1 MKMNAWQKTLG
12 AGLTLAMALTATRV
26 PADET
31 TGIDFYRGKKIQIIV
46 GFDVGGGYDA
56 YSRLLGRHMGR
67 HLPGDPPFIVQN
79 MPGAG
84 SRVAAN
90 HLYNLA
96 PKDGTVLGSVVQST
110 PVDQILGE
118 PGIRYD
124 ATKFAWI
131 GNPII
136 DNLVTVVATGAGLS
150 TLADVG
156 AKGGLICGSSGA
168 GPTLAYPR
176 IMAKLLPADIRVVP
190 GYPGVTAIN
199 VAIERNEVNCIG
211 GTGWSSMKAT
221 MSQMMREGKL
231 KVLLQWGAGRDP
243 EIDAFAGTEVPM
255 MDVLAK
261 TPADRD
267 AVLIVSATT
276 ALSRPLL
283 GPPGLPAERIELLR
297 RAFDATM
304 RDAQFLED
312 AKRLKM
318 DINPISGA
326 VIQDIVARVV
336 GSSPEGIARAKEL
349 TN

>member
-1 MKMNAWQKTLG
+1 MNSWLKILL
-12 AGLTLAMALTATRV
+12 AGLALTQALTTTV
-26 PADET
+26 TTADEAAGT
-31 TGIDFYRGKKIQIIV
+31 DFYRGKKIQIIV
-46 GFDVGGGYDA
+46 GFDIGGGYDA
-56 YSRLLGRHMGR
+56 YARLIGRHMGR
-67 HLPGDPPFIVQN
+67 HISGDPSFIVQN

-90 HLYNLA
+90 HLYNLV
-96 PKDGTVLGSVVQST
+96 PKDGTVLGSIVQST

-136 DNLVTVVATGAGLS
+136 DNLVTVVATSTGLS
-150 TLADVG
+150 TLTDIR
-156 AKGGLICGSSGA
+156 AKGGLVCGSSGA
-168 GPTLAYPR
+168 GPTLIYPR

-199 VAIERNEVNCIG
+199 VAIERDEVNCIG

-221 MSQMMREGKL
+221 MSQMMHDGKL

-243 EIDAFAGTEVPM
+243 EIDAFAGAEVPM
-255 MDVLAK
+255 MDVLA
-261 TPADRD
+261 TTTADRD

-276 ALSRPLL
+276 ALSRPIL
-283 GPPGLPAERIELLR
+283 GPPGMPTERIEMLR
-297 RAFDATM
+297 RAFNATM
-304 RDAQFLED
+304 KDTQFLED
-312 AKRLKM
+312 AKRLRM

-326 VIQDIVARVV
+326 AIQEIVERVV
-336 GSSPEGIARAKEL
+336 RSSPEGIARAKEL
-349 TN
+349 SN

>member
-1 MKMNAWQKTLG
+1 MKAPSK
-12 AGLTLAMALTATRV
+12 ALAMTIAAILSGAAAHSWAQDASG
-26 PADET
+26 P
-31 TGIDFYRGKKIQIIV
+31 DFYRGKKIQVIV
-46 GFDVGGGYDA
+46 GFDAGGGYDA
-56 YSRLLGRHMGR
+56 YMRLLGRHMFR
-67 HLPGDPPFIVQN
+67 HIAGEPPFVVQN

-90 HLYNLA
+90 FLYNLA

-118 PGIRYD
+118 PGVRYD
-124 ATKFAWI
+124 AAQFAWI

-136 DNLVTVVATGAGLS
+136 DNLVTVASSASGLK
-150 TLADVG
+150 TLADIK

-176 IMAKLLPADIRVVP
+176 IISRLLPADVKVVP
-190 GYPGVTAIN
+190 GYPGVTAVN
-199 VAIERNEVNCIG
+199 VAIERGEVNCIG

-221 MSQMMREGKL
+221 MSQMMRDGKL
-231 KVLLQWGAGRDP
+231 NVLLQWGAAKDP
-243 EIDAFAGTEVPM
+243 EIDAFAGGDVPL

-267 AVLIVSATT
+267 ALLIVSATT

-283 GPPGLPAERIELLR
+283 GPPGLPEDRIALLR
-297 RAFDATM
+297 KAFDETM
-304 RDAQFLED
+304 RDPALLED

-318 DINPISGA
+318 DINPISGLA
-326 VIQDIVARVV
+326 IQQIVQRMV
-336 GSSPEGIARAKEL
+336 GASPEGVARAREL
-349 TN
+349 TQ